1 MVFLSSIL
9 IVATLYYLRT
19 DGLIY
24 ATIIALTGEL
34 INIFLINSLTKSI
47 KNEGKSQTRKVAE
60 EYRQRLDTKK
70 KAIQELELMQQ
81 ESVDKLYKAGQTIK
95 TYEDRI
101 TELEIQL
108 GLEPSIKRE
117 APAVEEEAPDQTAAP
132 QEEPPQPKGMYDDLP
147 PGSFKKDLP
156 I

>member
-95 TYEDRI
+95 PTKTVSRNWKSSWDW
-101 TELEIQL
+101 
-108 GLEPSIKRE
+108 S
-117 APAVEEEAPDQTAAP
+117 
-132 QEEPPQPKGMYDDLP
+132 PP
-147 PGSFKKDLP
+147 
-156 I
+156 

>member
-9 IVATLYYLRT
+9 IVVTLYFLRAN
-19 DGLIY
+19 GLIY

-34 INIFLINSLTKSI
+34 INIFLINTLTKSI

-60 EYRQRLDTKK
+60 EYRHRLDTKK
-70 KAIQELELMQQ
+70 KTIQELELLQQ
-81 ESVDKLYKAGQTIK
+81 ESGDKLYKASQTLK

-108 GLEPSIKRE
+108 GIEPTIKRE
-117 APAVEEEAPDQTAAP
+117 VHVVEKDDPAPAP
-132 QEEPPQPKGMYDDLP
+132 QEEQPEPKGMYDDLP